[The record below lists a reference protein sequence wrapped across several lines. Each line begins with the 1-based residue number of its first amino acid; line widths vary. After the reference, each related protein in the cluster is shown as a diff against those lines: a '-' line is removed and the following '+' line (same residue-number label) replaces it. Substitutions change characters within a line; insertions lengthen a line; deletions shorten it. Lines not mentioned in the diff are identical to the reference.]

1 LMELP
6 FVGGESEEIT
16 EEEREELEAE
26 KKLEKVKKNR
36 RNVLIKRLSS
46 GNFRAAEQKGD
57 EWIPSREDYIR
68 LAGAVAE
75 LLISRKLAKAEN
87 YLKVAISQGRVILKN
102 EGSGQAQR
110 IAHGKMKSSLEEM
123 RGELGEAP
131 AEIERGEEIM
141 EHYSEELQEIDREN
155 GETLFAYLE
164 ELLEEKKGR
173 IEQLRERFNELVNA
187 KNEATEGNLEPLEEA
202 VS

>member
-1 LMELP
+1 MELP
-6 FVGGESEEIT
+6 FAGGESEEVT

-26 KKLEKVKKNR
+26 KKLEKVKKKR
-36 RNVLIKRLSS
+36 RNFLIKRLSS
-46 GNFRAAEQKGD
+46 GNFRMAEQKAD

-75 LLISRKLAKAEN
+75 LLMSRKLAKAEN
-87 YLKVAISQGRVILKN
+87 YLKVAVSQGRVILKN
-102 EGSGQAQR
+102 QNSGQAQR

-123 RGELGEAP
+123 REELGEAP

-141 EHYSEELQEIDREN
+141 EHYSEGLQEVERQDGEN
-155 GETLFAYLE
+155 LFAYLE
-164 ELLEEKKGR
+164 ELLEEKEGR

>member
-1 LMELP
+1 MELP
-6 FVGGESEEIT
+6 FAGGESEEVT

-26 KKLEKVKKNR
+26 KKLEKVKKKR
-36 RNVLIKRLSS
+36 RNFLIKRLSS
-46 GNFRAAEQKGD
+46 GNFRMAEQKAD

-75 LLISRKLAKAEN
+75 LLMSRKLAKAEN
-87 YLKVAISQGRVILKN
+87 YLKVAVSQGRVILKN
-102 EGSGQAQR
+102 KNSGQAQR

-123 RGELGEAP
+123 REELGEAP

-141 EHYSEELQEIDREN
+141 EHYSGELQEVERQD
-155 GETLFAYLE
+155 GTKLLTYLE
-164 ELLEEKKGR
+164 ELLEEKEGR